1 MSMNEELQST
11 NEELESSK
19 EELQVL
25 TEELTNVNAELERK
39 VEELAT
45 ANSDMQNLLN
55 SSQIIAVFLDRKLRV
70 RRFTPAATE
79 IFPRIGSELDRPF
92 HQISCTVENPQVK
105 SDAEKVLKTPGIIE
119 REVKTSAGHWYIQ
132 RILPYRTEKDVIDGV
147 VITLIEITERKK
159 AFKEQA
165 LLAAIVESSN
175 DAIIGKTL
183 DGIVTSWNPGAE
195 RMYGYAPEEV
205 IGRPISFLAPP
216 EKKAEI
222 KEILKKLRRGER
234 IIDFETER
242 ATKEGR
248 RIDVSLTISPI
259 IDAEGKVVGAST
271 NARDITLSL
280 QAREALR
287 QAKEAAEEAN
297 RAKSEFLANVSH
309 EIRTPMTVTLS
320 ALAQLLTG
328 VLTEEQRKYLEM
340 AQTASRS
347 LLNLIDEILDFSRI
361 EARAL
366 ELAREPFDLHQCVQE
381 TVNAFS
387 LMAEEKGLKLS
398 HEVDPGVPRIVI
410 GDPQRLR
417 QVLTNLVSN
426 AVKFTE
432 EGEVS
437 VVVNPSRTSPNDP
450 DEHLLLIS
458 VRDTG
463 IGFAKRD
470 LPRLFRTFSQ
480 LDSSRVR
487 RFGGVGLGLAIARR
501 LVELMD
507 GELRVESKKG
517 EGSLFSFCL
526 PLVPHEEAL
535 PLQGPAARI
544 GKSAETRQQLA
555 RILLVE
561 DEPQISEMVS
571 GLLSKHG
578 WETETVADGFKA
590 IEAWGTGRFD
600 LILMDLQMPMLDG
613 LEVTRAI
620 RIKEKQKGNHIPI
633 IALTAHAL
641 EADRKACQEAGMDG
655 FLAKPVESDDLFTL
669 IERHLAEKEKG
680 PGSGAEA

>member
-1 MSMNEELQST
+1 
-11 NEELESSK
+11 
-19 EELQVL
+19 
-25 TEELTNVNAELERK
+25 
-39 VEELAT
+39 
-45 ANSDMQNLLN
+45 
-55 SSQIIAVFLDRKLRV
+55 
-70 RRFTPAATE
+70 
-79 IFPRIGSELDRPF
+79 
-92 HQISCTVENPQVK
+92 
-105 SDAEKVLKTPGIIE
+105 
-119 REVKTSAGHWYIQ
+119 
-132 RILPYRTEKDVIDGV
+132 
-147 VITLIEITERKK
+147 
-159 AFKEQA
+159 
-165 LLAAIVESSN
+165 
-175 DAIIGKTL
+175 
-183 DGIVTSWNPGAE
+183 
-195 RMYGYAPEEV
+195 
-205 IGRPISFLAPP
+205 
-216 EKKAEI
+216 
-222 KEILKKLRRGER
+222 
-234 IIDFETER
+234 
-242 ATKEGR
+242 
-248 RIDVSLTISPI
+248 
-259 IDAEGKVVGAST
+259 
-271 NARDITLSL
+271 
-280 QAREALR
+280 
-287 QAKEAAEEAN
+287 
-297 RAKSEFLANVSH
+297 
-309 EIRTPMTVTLS
+309 
-320 ALAQLLTG
+320 
-328 VLTEEQRKYLEM
+328 
-340 AQTASRS
+340 
-347 LLNLIDEILDFSRI
+347 
-361 EARAL
+361 
-366 ELAREPFDLHQCVQE
+366 VQE

-463 IGFAKRD
+463 IGIAKRD